1 MQAVA
6 SVADI
11 SRAYPTAEVRPATS
25 ALTSTPG
32 PQGPR
37 NVDFEGVLTEAI
49 SHVNDMSNHAGVQV
63 RALAAGATDDLHG
76 TMIAVKE
83 AEIGMKLVGSVRNK
97 LLDAFHELWRTSV

>member
-6 SVADI
+6 SIADV
-11 SRAYPTAEVRPATS
+11 SRAYQTAEVRPATA

-32 PQGPR
+32 PQGTST
-37 NVDFEGVLTEAI
+37 VDFEGVLTEAI
-49 SHVNDMSNHAGVQV
+49 SHVNDMSHHAGEQV

>member
-1 MQAVA
+1 MQAIA
-6 SVADI
+6 SIADI
-11 SRAYPTAEVRPATS
+11 SRAYPTAEVRPAGS
-25 ALTSTPG
+25 ALTSTPV
-32 PQGPR
+32 PQGPS
-37 NVDFEGVLTEAI
+37 NVDFEGVLTEAL
-49 SHVNDMSNHAGVQV
+49 SNVNNMSNHAGEQV